1 MGRSPLLDE
10 GELSSKAL
18 SNVCEIIQ
26 KRGGNKQPCFTKQT
40 TATNFPALHQL
51 HGLIHGKVGVVRGV
65 ARGGVREVVGRE
77 VRGGVRGGG

>member
-1 MGRSPLLDE
+1 MIKHGGRSTLLDE

-40 TATNFPALHQL
+40 TATNVPVLHQL
-51 HGLIHGKVGVVRGV
+51 HGLTHGKVGG
-65 ARGGVREVVGRE
+65 AGCG
-77 VRGGVRGGG
+77 